1 MITEQELKAMCTP
14 DIIKKMVELAEGFE
28 IIFESI
34 DGIVAFRLVDSSR
47 WYSKE
52 STIGFSTL
60 IHRAVEEWNFT
71 YNKIAFYPDQLVRN
85 WNDGMMNRCN
95 YPYSEYQPET
105 LTKLE
110 CALLHCLIEIL
121 KEGGSMSEARDEFYS
136 IKSICSMKV
145 VNYVNE
151 IEAENANLKSYNQLK
166 IDSSL
171 KVVQLE
177 EDKAEL
183 IKFIEKV
190 EYMIPM
196 SLYPTIKNGATE
208 ILRKF

>member
-14 DIIKKMVELAEGFE
+14 DIIKEMVELAEGFE
-28 IIFESI
+28 LFPNRMLGHIQSPNGALFTLDYNNIMNDF
-34 DGIVAFRLVDSSR
+34 IVFPL
-47 WYSKE
+47 
-52 STIGFSTL
+52 L
-60 IHRAVEEWNFT
+60 IHRACEGINKKLDIQDQIIIGKFNVECSLYDCKFEN
-71 YNKIAFYPDQLVRN
+71 
-85 WNDGMMNRCN
+85 
-95 YPYSEYQPET
+95 YQPENQT
-105 LTKLE
+105 QLE
-110 CALLHCLIEIL
+110 CALLHCMIEIL
-121 KEGGSMSEARDEFYS
+121 KEGGSMSEAREEFYS

-177 EDKAEL
+177 EDKTEL